1 MSPRPYRLGER
12 ESTIQQTRDRI
23 VDAARALLTTNEGI
37 TSFSIEAVARHADVA
52 RMTVYYQF
60 GSKVGLLEA
69 ICDTLAANGGIT
81 QLEKVFQLVDPQ
93 KMLSEYIQLLSQF
106 WDSDRLLARRLR
118 GLAAIDPEFE
128 QVISARDERRRK
140 GAEILVRRLAAGT
153 ARSTPKPAP
162 QLADLLFTLTSFQT
176 FDTLAGPT
184 RTCADV
190 APVVLR
196 LTERALEMQHDPS
209 QTQ

>member
-23 VDAARALLTTNEGI
+23 IDAARALLTTNEGI
-37 TSFSIEAVARHADVA
+37 TSFSIEAVARQADVA

-81 QLEKVFQLVDPQ
+81 HLEKVFQLVDPQ
-93 KMLSEYIQLLSQF
+93 EMLTEYIRLLSQF

-118 GLAAIDPEFE
+118 GLAAIDPEFD
-128 QVISARDERRRK
+128 QVIRARDDRRHK
-140 GAEILVRRLAAGT
+140 GAEILVQRLAAST
-153 ARSTPKPAP
+153 TRSTSKPTQ
-162 QLADLLFTLTSFQT
+162 QLIDLLFTLTSFAT

-184 RTCADV
+184 RTCAEV
-190 APVVLR
+190 APLVQGLA
-196 LTERALEMQHDPS
+196 EKALEP
-209 QTQ
+209 

>member
-12 ESTIQQTRDRI
+12 ESTIQHTRDRI
-23 VDAARALLTTNEGI
+23 IEAARALLTTSDGI
-37 TSFSIEAVARHADVA
+37 TSFSIEAVARQADVA

-81 QLEKVFQLVDPQ
+81 QLEKIFQLADSQ
-93 KMLSEYIQLLSQF
+93 EILGEYIRLLSQF

-128 QVISARDERRRK
+128 QVI
-140 GAEILVRRLAAGT
+140 
-153 ARSTPKPAP
+153 
-162 QLADLLFTLTSFQT
+162 
-176 FDTLAGPT
+176 
-184 RTCADV
+184 
-190 APVVLR
+190 
-196 LTERALEMQHDPS
+196 
-209 QTQ
+209 